1 MESLDKYFKLTLT
14 DEQKQL
20 FNRILAFINSD
31 KKIFILKG
39 YAGTGKTTIM
49 HGLVKYFGEN
59 KIPFTLMASTGRA
72 AKVMA
77 EKARFPAAT
86 VHGTI
91 YVLHI
96 VEMPRQGEKSDD
108 ANFRI
113 SFKMKMP
120 NMNKKRVFFIDESS
134 MLSNHLQKGGNIAFG
149 SGRLLD
155 DLFSHTGN
163 GKVVFI
169 GDPAQ
174 LPPVNSKFSAA
185 LSEDYLSTTFDFT
198 IETFELKKVM
208 RYNEN
213 SGMFYNTTA
222 LRNVIMSRQFPQLS
236 IKAHGFD
243 DITVY
248 YHDNELI
255 KKYYEVIKTKGVDSA
270 IYITLSNKQ
279 AAIVNSKVRIHLW
292 GYKNTTPLKSGESL
306 MVARNNYLYGLNN
319 GDLVTVDS
327 VEKKTTRKA
336 GLTFLHINIRVAHS
350 DPEKGLVIKRVLIMA
365 DLLSMNSRDLS
376 AQQDMEL
383 LANYFSRMRKIALEV
398 YEILNAT
405 TTIEKRRAQLEA
417 KIKKAGILFD
427 IDDVLGQTPSKKALI
442 KSIAYN
448 NMQTDPY
455 LNALRV
461 KYGYAITCHK
471 AQGSEWPEV
480 FIHLEKSMFYLDK
493 ENQYRWAYT
502 ALSRAEEKIHI
513 LNNICLY

>member
-1 MESLDKYFKLTLT
+1 METLGKYFKITLT
-14 DEQKQL
+14 DEQEQL
-20 FNRILAFINSD
+20 LNRILAFINSD
-31 KKIFILKG
+31 KKVFILKG

-134 MLSNHLQKGGNIAFG
+134 MLSNHLQKGENIASG

-155 DLFSHTGN
+155 DLFSHTGK

-169 GDPAQ
+169 GDQEQ
-174 LPPVNSKFSAA
+174 L
-185 LSEDYLSTTFDFT
+185 
-198 IETFELKKVM
+198 
-208 RYNEN
+208 
-213 SGMFYNTTA
+213 
-222 LRNVIMSRQFPQLS
+222 
-236 IKAHGFD
+236 
-243 DITVY
+243 
-248 YHDNELI
+248 
-255 KKYYEVIKTKGVDSA
+255 GV
-270 IYITLSNKQ
+270 
-279 AAIVNSKVRIHLW
+279 
-292 GYKNTTPLKSGESL
+292 
-306 MVARNNYLYGLNN
+306 
-319 GDLVTVDS
+319 
-327 VEKKTTRKA
+327 
-336 GLTFLHINIRVAHS
+336 
-350 DPEKGLVIKRVLIMA
+350 
-365 DLLSMNSRDLS
+365 
-376 AQQDMEL
+376 
-383 LANYFSRMRKIALEV
+383 
-398 YEILNAT
+398 
-405 TTIEKRRAQLEA
+405 

-427 IDDVLGQTPSKKALI
+427 IVDVFEQAPSKKALI

-461 KYGYAITCHK
+461 KYGYANTCHK
-471 AQGSEWPEV
+471 AQGSEWPQV
-480 FIHLEKSMFYLDK
+480 YSHLEKSMFYLDK
-493 ENQYRWAYT
+493 ENQHHWAYT

>member
-1 MESLDKYFKLTLT
+1 MENQNKYFKFKLT
-14 DEQKQL
+14 DEQEQL
-20 FNRILAFINSD
+20 LDKLLTFIKSD

-39 YAGTGKTTIM
+39 YAGTGKTSIM

-77 EKARFPAAT
+77 EKARFPAGT

-91 YVLHI
+91 YILDI
-96 VEMPRQGEKSDD
+96 VEMPKQGDSKEE

-113 SFKMKMP
+113 LFKMKMP
-120 NMNKKRVFFIDESS
+120 NLEEKRVFFIDESS

-155 DLFSHTGN
+155 DLFDHTGK

-185 LSEDYLSTTFDFT
+185 LSQTYLSTTFDQEV
-198 IETFELKKVM
+198 ETFELKKVM
-208 RYNEN
+208 RYKEN
-213 SGMFYNTTA
+213 TGMFYNTTA
-222 LRNVIMSRQFPQLS
+222 LRNVIMSKQFPPLS

-243 DITVY
+243 DISVY
-248 YHDNELI
+248 HHDNELI
-255 KKYYEVIKTKGVDSA
+255 KKYYEIIKTKGVDSA

-279 AAIVNSKVRIHLW
+279 AAVVNSRVRSHLW
-292 GYKNTTPLKSGESL
+292 GYKNTDYLKPGESL

-327 VEKKTTRKA
+327 VENKIIRKA
-336 GLTFLHINIRVAHS
+336 GLKFMHINLRVAHP
-350 DPEKGLVIKRVLIMA
+350 DPEKGMMIKRVFIIA
-365 DLLSMNSRDLS
+365 DLLSLNSRDLS
-376 AQQDMEL
+376 VQQDMEL

-398 YEILNAT
+398 FEILNST
-405 TTIEKRRAQLEA
+405 TDVERRRNSLERKIKDAGIHLNIEDTIEQAS
-417 KIKKAGILFD
+417 
-427 IDDVLGQTPSKKALI
+427 SKNELI
-442 KSIAYN
+442 KSIAYD
-448 NMQTDPY
+448 NMQNDPY

-480 FIHLEKSMFYLDK
+480 FVHLEKSMFFQEREY
-493 ENQYRWAYT
+493 QYRWTYT
-502 ALSRAEEKIHI
+502 ALSRAEQKVHLI
-513 LNNICLY
+513 NNICLY